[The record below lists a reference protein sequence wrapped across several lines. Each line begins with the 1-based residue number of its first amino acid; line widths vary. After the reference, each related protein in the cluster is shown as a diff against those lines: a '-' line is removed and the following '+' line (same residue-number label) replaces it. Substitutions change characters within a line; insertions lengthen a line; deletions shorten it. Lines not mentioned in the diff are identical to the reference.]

1 MSKPTLGNPQNT
13 IEILQKYHFNF
24 QKKFGQNFLIDK
36 HVLEK
41 IISAAGTTKD
51 DMVLEIGPGIGTMT
65 QYLAEAAGKVAA
77 VEIDKNLKGHALAF
91 TANMMWGLMSPI
103 GKSALAEFS
112 ALSVTTF
119 RMVGAAAAFWILSAF
134 CKQEQVGHR
143 DMVKIFF
150 ASLFALVFNQG
161 IFIFG
166 LSLTSPIDA
175 SIVTTTSPIIT
186 MIVAA
191 IYLKEPV
198 TNKKVLGIFIGA
210 MGALILILSSQAVSA
225 GGGSIWGDLLCMI
238 AQLSF
243 SIYLTVFKGLSQ
255 RYSAITINKWMFIYA
270 SICYIPFSY
279 QDIASIKW
287 DSISTAAIYQVLYVV
302 LCGSFIAYICIMTAQ
317 KLMRPTVVSMY
328 NYVQPIVA
336 SIAAI
341 LMGIGSFGWE
351 KGVAIA
357 LVFLGVYFVTQSKSK
372 ADLEGVS

>member
-1 MSKPTLGNPQNT
+1 M
-13 IEILQKYHFNF
+13 
-24 QKKFGQNFLIDK
+24 
-36 HVLEK
+36 
-41 IISAAGTTKD
+41 
-51 DMVLEIGPGIGTMT
+51 
-65 QYLAEAAGKVAA
+65 
-77 VEIDKNLKGHALAF
+77 EIDKNLKGHALAF
-91 TANMMWGLMSPI
+91 TANVMWGLMSPI

-225 GGGSIWGDLLCMI
+225 GGGSIWGNLLCMI